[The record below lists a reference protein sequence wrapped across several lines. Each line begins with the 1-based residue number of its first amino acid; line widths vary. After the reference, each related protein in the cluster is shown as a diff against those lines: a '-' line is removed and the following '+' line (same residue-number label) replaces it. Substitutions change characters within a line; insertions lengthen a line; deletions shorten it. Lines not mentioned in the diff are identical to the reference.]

1 MREDVR
7 DLERVSDLGKLE
19 LLVARLPELVGSPLS
34 VNALREDLQVAHKT
48 AEAWVSIL
56 ERLYSIYRLP
66 PFGTPKLRAVRKA
79 QKHYHV
85 DWSVVPSEPAR
96 FENLVAGHLLKWV
109 EREQDVEG
117 RDLELRYF
125 RDIDGREVDF
135 VVVERRKPIL
145 FIECKLDDAPLDP
158 GLRYLIERFPGVPAW
173 QLSLRGT
180 KEARSP
186 GGVRFA
192 PAVQWL
198 GGLV

>member
-1 MREDVR
+1 VT
-7 DLERVSDLGKLE
+7 
-19 LLVARLPELVGSPLS
+19 RLPELVGSPLS
-34 VNALREDLQVAHKT
+34 VNALREDLQLAHKT
-48 AEAWVSIL
+48 VEAWIGIL
-56 ERLYSIYRLP
+56 ERLYAVYRVP

-79 QKHYHV
+79 QKHYHM

-135 VVVERRKPIL
+135 VVVEGRKPVL
-145 FIECKLDDAPLDP
+145 FVECKVDDAPLDS
-158 GLRYLIERFPGVPAW
+158 GLRYLVERFPGVPAW

-180 KEARSP
+180 KEARTP
-186 GGVRFA
+186 DGVRFA
-192 PAVQWL
+192 PAIKML
-198 GGLV
+198 RELV